1 MKKIKT
7 YERLQGGVRIVA
19 GILEKKNK
27 AGKTFYQVFCRYTL
41 VKQKTE
47 YTDFR
52 PIYDR
57 QKAIENSQ
65 TMLEQVAFGVAH
77 NQGVL

>member
-19 GILEKKNK
+19 GIIKKENK
-27 AGKTFYQVFCRYTL
+27 VGKTFYQVFCRYTL

-65 TMLEQVAFGVAH
+65 TMLEQVAFGVAR

>member
-7 YERLQGGVRIVA
+7 YERIQDKIHFVA
-19 GILEKKNK
+19 GILKKQNK
-27 AGKTFYQVFCRYTL
+27 QGKIYYQVFCKYTVL
-41 VKQKTE
+41 KQKVE
-47 YTDFR
+47 YTDMR

-65 TMLEQVAFGVAH
+65 TMLEQCSFEYSKKGA
-77 NQGVL
+77 